1 MRTLW
6 MAILLTGLL
15 SACAQSPEQT
25 LEEKLAG
32 KTPEQRERILRVA
45 CLNEAEHIGN
55 PPRKALP
62 AKYTHQRKD
71 TAQTMRLKELCRQM
85 EDAGQVNEKEQ

>member
-1 MRTLW
+1 LLLF
-6 MAILLTGLL
+6 IHLTG
-15 SACAQSPEQT
+15 
-25 LEEKLAG
+25 
-32 KTPEQRERILRVA
+32 IF
-45 CLNEAEHIGN
+45 H
-55 PPRKALP
+55 LP